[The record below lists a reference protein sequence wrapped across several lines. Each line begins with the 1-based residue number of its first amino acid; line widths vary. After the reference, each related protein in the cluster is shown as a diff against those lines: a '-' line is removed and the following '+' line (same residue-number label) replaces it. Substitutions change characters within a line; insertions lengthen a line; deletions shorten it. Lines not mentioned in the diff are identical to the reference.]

1 MLIVLVGHKV
11 QSGFGCV
18 MDQNI
23 CLSGCPYTG
32 HFGFFFKVTLCY
44 LCVNDAKGFP

>member
-23 CLSGCPYTG
+23 CLSGCPYNG
-32 HFGFFFKVTLCY
+32 HFGFLKSNFVLFVRQ
-44 LCVNDAKGFP
+44 